1 MTLDNIYYI
10 NLDERTDRKE
20 KIEKEFAKMG
30 WKYTRMSAIKTQH
43 GIVGCGMSHL
53 KLIKMAKDKNLDYIC
68 VFEDDAYFTNP
79 SKLKELIEY
88 AFSKN
93 LEYDV
98 LLLAGNVKEDY
109 RIDEYVYKTTAVF
122 CGTAYVVRKHYYDK
136 LINNISEGLKIL
148 VKDPNKRE
156 YSWDAYWINLQK
168 TDNWLILKP
177 RTVTQRPDHSDIE
190 DKFVNYSSLMLD

>member
-20 KIEKEFAKMG
+20 KIEKEFAKME
-30 WKYTRMSAIKTQH
+30 WKYTRMRAIKTQN
-43 GIVGCGMSHL
+43 GRVGCGLSHL
-53 KLIKMAKDKNLDYIC
+53 KLIRMAKEENLNYIC

-79 SKLKELIEY
+79 PKLKELIDY

-93 LEYDV
+93 IEYDV
-98 LLLAGNVKEDY
+98 LLLAGNVKEDSK
-109 RIDEYVYKTTAVF
+109 IDEYVYKTTAAF
-122 CGTAYVVRKHYYDK
+122 TTTAYIVRKHYYDK
-136 LINNISEGLKIL
+136 LINNLSESLKML
-148 VKDPNKRE
+148 VKDPTKSE
-156 YSWDAYWINLQK
+156 YAIDVNWIKLQK

-190 DKFVNYSSLMLD
+190 DKFVNYSNLMLD